1 MMLSGISL
9 LLLVFMG
16 KIVKSAPLPAWLLC
30 GSGMLG
36 VLDVVVIFPTLP
48 VVLCISCTGTRF
60 D

>member
-16 KIVKSAPLPAWLLC
+16 KIAKSAPLPAKLLC

-36 VLDVVVIFPTLP
+36 VLDVVVIFPTL
-48 VVLCISCTGTRF
+48 VLCISCTGTRF